1 MNDISY
7 FIKKN
12 DNFLLITHSRPDGD
26 ALGSIFSLHQALINL
41 GKKSTLFLD
50 EKFNDEY
57 NSSCFAPF
65 LVQEELPKLDEFS
78 CCISLD
84 AADTR
89 RLGIGETKFEDINI
103 PIINIDHHPDN
114 KMFGKLNYINSEIA
128 SCAEIVLDLL
138 KIMELPITKEIATTL
153 MLGIVSDSGSFRFNN
168 TKSHTF
174 RNAAQLIAAGANYQD
189 LIKDLYFSK
198 SLKNLQFESE
208 FINTE
213 LRLAFENQFAYAYVN
228 PKLLKKHNLKN
239 KETGPLIDIIRSIKG
254 VEIAALITIIEEGK
268 YKFSLRSINTKYSVG
283 EVARSLDG
291 GGHELAAGCALE
303 AENLAEVEKILLD
316 KIGEMLNS

>member
-1 MNDISY
+1 MENISNY
-7 FIKKN
+7 IKEH

-138 KIMELPITKEIATTL
+138 KIMEVKITEEIATTL

-174 RNAAQLIAAGANYQD
+174 RNAAQLIAAGANYQN

-198 SLKNLQFESE
+198 SLKSLQFESE

-213 LRLAFENQFAYAYVN
+213 LKLAFDNQFAYAYVN
-228 PKLLKKHNLKN
+228 PELLKKHNLKN

-254 VEIAALITIIEEGK
+254 VDVAALITIIEEGK

-291 GGHELAAGCALE
+291 GGHELAAGCSVE
-303 AENLAEVEKILLD
+303 AANHEEAAKIILD
-316 KIGEMLNS
+316 KIGTMLNQ